1 MGAGPVNA
9 AEDANESMPHSA
21 TVQYDRTLVKRAIAA
36 YFLRRLGRPLIF
48 GFGLLLGLLGYDYL
62 SRGWSLTS
70 TYLAILIAATTLLLA
85 IAYLVRLAQ
94 WENFFKRVDNPTVT
108 YTFSEEGVTTESAI
122 GSSTVKWIAF
132 DEVLK
137 CRDIWLLVYAKS
149 GFLILPLDQLSKECQ
164 EFIEAQLS
172 RKGK

>member
-1 MGAGPVNA
+1 
-9 AEDANESMPHSA
+9 
-21 TVQYDRTLVKRAIAA
+21 
-36 YFLRRLGRPLIF
+36 
-48 GFGLLLGLLGYDYL
+48 
-62 SRGWSLTS
+62 
-70 TYLAILIAATTLLLA
+70 LAILIAATTLLLA

-164 EFIEAQLS
+164 EFIEAQLT